1 MNNLSLLPQPRSLK
15 FTTGQHALQP
25 LKYILLDAPEAS
37 QLVFSG
43 RLLKDALKD
52 YGEVVYMLSASVGG
66 PSEDFGVVL
75 RQVEDPAI
83 PDQGYRLSIQ
93 PDQITVEA
101 SSPAG
106 IFYGVATLSQV
117 LKQSGQNLPCLE
129 ISDWPDFPA
138 RGYMLD
144 ISRDKVPTMETLL
157 QLIDKLAA
165 WKYNQLQLYT
175 EHTFAY
181 LNHPVVWS
189 EATPMTG
196 QDILELDRY
205 CKERFIE
212 LVPNQNSFGHMNRWL
227 THMEYAPL
235 AEVTEGFT
243 TPWGFV
249 HGPFT
254 IDPTNPASFDLIRSL
269 FDELLPHFTSRQVNI
284 GCDETFD
291 LGQGRSREE
300 VERIGKYRVYLD
312 FLLKVSK
319 ELIGRGYT
327 VQFWGDI
334 VQEEPDVIPL
344 LPQQQLLAL
353 DWGYE
358 ETHPFDLECSRF
370 KASGI
375 PFYVCPGTSTWCT
388 LGGRTKNAIGNLLNA
403 AEAGLKYGA
412 VGFLNTDW
420 GDRGHWQ
427 TLPIS
432 YLGIAVGAAYS
443 WALEANR
450 SLDVVEVLNRYA
462 FEDAAGIMGKV
473 AYDLGEV
480 YRLPG
485 LARPNGSQLFWILQ
499 YSDEQLTQAQR
510 KSENYTSPDAG
521 GRLVYVED
529 AVLREAISTIDRIL
543 APLEESR
550 MAGEDAELVKREFTL
565 TAWMMKLACL
575 RALLA
580 DNPAKFRAE
589 YTVEIAAMLDE
600 YKQIWLTRN
609 RSGGLK
615 DSLVLLEKLQG

>member
-196 QDILELDRY
+196 QDILEPLLQRALY
-205 CKERFIE
+205 RTGAEPEFVRPHE
-212 LVPNQNSFGHMNRWL
+212 
-227 THMEYAPL
+227 PL
-235 AEVTEGFT
+235 AD
-243 TPWGFV
+243 P
-249 HGPFT
+249 HG
-254 IDPTNPASFDLIRSL
+254 IRS
-269 FDELLPHFTSRQVNI
+269 P
-284 GCDETFD
+284 
-291 LGQGRSREE
+291 GRS
-300 VERIGKYRVYLD
+300 D
-312 FLLKVSK
+312 
-319 ELIGRGYT
+319 RG
-327 VQFWGDI
+327 
-334 VQEEPDVIPL
+334 L
-344 LPQQQLLAL
+344 
-353 DWGYE
+353 
-358 ETHPFDLECSRF
+358 HH
-370 KASGI
+370 
-375 PFYVCPGTSTWCT
+375 
-388 LGGRTKNAIGNLLNA
+388 
-403 AEAGLKYGA
+403 A
-412 VGFLNTDW
+412 VGF
-420 GDRGHWQ
+420 R
-427 TLPIS
+427 PR
-432 YLGIAVGAAYS
+432 AV
-443 WALEANR
+443 
-450 SLDVVEVLNRYA
+450 
-462 FEDAAGIMGKV
+462 
-473 AYDLGEV
+473 YD
-480 YRLPG
+480 
-485 LARPNGSQLFWILQ
+485 
-499 YSDEQLTQAQR
+499 
-510 KSENYTSPDAG
+510 
-521 GRLVYVED
+521 
-529 AVLREAISTIDRIL
+529 
-543 APLEESR
+543 
-550 MAGEDAELVKREFTL
+550 
-565 TAWMMKLACL
+565 
-575 RALLA
+575 
-580 DNPAKFRAE
+580 
-589 YTVEIAAMLDE
+589 
-600 YKQIWLTRN
+600 
-609 RSGGLK
+609 
-615 DSLVLLEKLQG
+615 